1 MPQAGWPDP
10 VAGLRDSCEFP
21 GRSET
26 GWCFGYREATGP
38 GESTMLKH
46 DLEAQRERLIAAAYR
61 QDHVSEALRVFHR
74 VQEMVPPPAPATR
87 VAGVKYSTVSG

>member
-1 MPQAGWPDP
+1 
-10 VAGLRDSCEFP
+10 
-21 GRSET
+21 
-26 GWCFGYREATGP
+26 
-38 GESTMLKH
+38 MLKH